1 MDRKM
6 DQEKEVQVKLKIT
19 ARHAL
24 SKFMAMVSRI
34 LPLTEEISS
43 CKTNINSPLIM
54 DKKVWGKTL
63 KAKAQVSMNTVL
75 MVPTTIL
82 IINGRLISS
91 ELNSYQSE
99 KKITN

>member
-1 MDRKM
+1 MLSVVHCIRKEMDRKM

-24 SKFMAMVSRI
+24 SKYMATVSRI
-34 LPLTEEISS
+34 LPSTEAISS

-63 KAKAQVSMNTVL
+63 KVKVQVSMNTVL
-75 MVPTTIL
+75 MVP
-82 IINGRLISS
+82 IIIQIITGDLSA
-91 ELNSYQSE
+91 LN
-99 KKITN
+99 